1 MTSSKPQSGTV
12 LVEVRSLSKHYG
24 GVAAVEDVS
33 LVFKAGT
40 VVALAGDN
48 GAGKSTLVKMMCG
61 AVAPSAGEILI
72 DGAVVHMKSAADAR
86 EQGIEMVYQDLAL
99 CPDLTAAE
107 NMYLGREP
115 VRWKIGS
122 LGIIDRN
129 QLMKGAE
136 EHFAQLS
143 SSPPMRVPVRRLS
156 GGQRQVIAISRAAFW
171 ARRLV
176 IFDEPTAALGVAQ
189 RERTLQ
195 LIRQVADQGLAVVVI
210 SHSVEDIFK
219 VADRITVMRLGRVVA
234 DAPTEEL
241 DDARVRSL
249 MGGLS

>member
-1 MTSSKPQSGTV
+1 V
-12 LVEVRSLSKHYG
+12 LVEVRELSKHYG
-24 GVAAVEDVS
+24 GVAAVESVS
-33 LVFKAGT
+33 LAFEAGA

-48 GAGKSTLVKMMCG
+48 GAGKSTLVKMICG
-61 AVAPSAGEILI
+61 AVAPSSGEIRI
-72 DGAVVHMKSAADAR
+72 DGAAVHFRSAADAR

-115 VRWKIGS
+115 TQWRIGG
-122 LGIIDRN
+122 LGVIDRKR
-129 QLMKGAE
+129 LIRGAE

-143 SSPPMRVPVRRLS
+143 SSPPSRVPVRRLS
-156 GGQRQVIAISRAAFW
+156 GGQRQVVAISRAAFW

-189 RERTLQ
+189 RDRTLE
-195 LIRQVADQGLAVVVI
+195 LIRQVAEQGLAVIVI

-219 VADRITVMRLGRVVA
+219 VADRITVMRQGKVVA
-234 DAPTEEL
+234 DASTTELNEG
-241 DDARVRSL
+241 RVRSL
-249 MGGLS
+249 MGGSE

>member
-33 LVFKAGT
+33 LVFEAGA

-61 AVAPSAGEILI
+61 AVAPSSGEILI
-72 DGAVVHMKSAADAR
+72 DAAVVHMKSAADAR

-115 VRWKIGS
+115 VRWKIGN
-122 LGIIDRN
+122 LGIIDRK

-189 RERTLQ
+189 RERTLE

-234 DAPTEEL
+234 DAPTGEL
-241 DDARVRSL
+241 DEARVRAL